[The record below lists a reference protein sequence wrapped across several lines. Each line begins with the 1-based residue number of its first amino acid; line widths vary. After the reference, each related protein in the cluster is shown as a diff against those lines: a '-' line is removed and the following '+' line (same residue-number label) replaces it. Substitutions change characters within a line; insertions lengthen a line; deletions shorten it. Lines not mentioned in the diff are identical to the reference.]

1 MRGVIAAMGS
11 AALLLFAACNDMTS
25 QPKQTAY
32 SPQPGPAAVPADTVE
47 YGVQPASA
55 PPVTLELLQRGQER
69 YRIFC
74 APCHSEVGDG
84 RGMIVE
90 RGFPAPPSFDLDRLR
105 AASPQYLYDVITQ
118 GRGVMYSFA
127 DRIGPQDRWAIV
139 AYIRALERSQHAALA
154 NTAADARRMLQ

>member
-1 MRGVIAAMGS
+1 MRSVFATLGGV
-11 AALLLFAACNDMTS
+11 ALMLLAGCNDMES

-32 SPQPGPAAVPADTVE
+32 SPQAGAAGVPNDTVE
-47 YGVQPASA
+47 YGSGTILA
-55 PPVTLELLQRGQER
+55 PPVTLDLLKRGQER
-69 YRIFC
+69 YRIYC

-90 RGFPAPPSFDLDRLR
+90 RGFPAPPSLGLERLR
-105 AASPQYLYDVITQ
+105 TAPPQYLYDVIGQ

-139 AYIRALERSQHAALA
+139 AYIRAIERSQHASL
-154 NTAADARRMLQ
+154 ADASADQRRTLE